1 MIVIVCVILCGFIIL
16 RVFLNKKPA
25 KVIPA
30 RSVETAV
37 AFKKDAPSYLDSFG
51 NLYSLNDVDIR
62 SQVDGQIKEINFT
75 EGNEVKKG
83 DLLFT
88 IDPAPFQA
96 ELDKAR
102 AALNQDL
109 ANLKL
114 KKVTFERNKVLFGKE
129 LISKQDFDKY
139 SADLASAE
147 AQVRLDAAN
156 VDIAKINLD
165 YCYIRSPVDG
175 LSGKHKVDVG
185 NIIKAIDGPVLVN
198 IKSIDQLYVDFTI
211 TETDLDRVRQAMK
224 EGKLVVEIYTDE
236 SSGKSFS
243 AVLSFLDNAV
253 DNSTGTFLL
262 RAIVSN
268 KERQLWAG
276 QFVRVRLILD
286 IEKDAVQVPY
296 DAVQLGQN
304 GAYLFAVTS
313 DNKADLRLVKTGSRQ
328 QDNIVIEEGVSAGE
342 RVVTSG
348 QLSLSPGAKV
358 VDIAE
363 LKAMEGNNQKNP

>member
-1 MIVIVCVILCGFIIL
+1 
-16 RVFLNKKPA
+16 
-25 KVIPA
+25 
-30 RSVETAV
+30 
-37 AFKKDAPSYLDSFG
+37 
-51 NLYSLNDVDIR
+51 
-62 SQVDGQIKEINFT
+62 
-75 EGNEVKKG
+75 
-83 DLLFT
+83 
-88 IDPAPFQA
+88 
-96 ELDKAR
+96 
-102 AALNQDL
+102 
-109 ANLKL
+109 
-114 KKVTFERNKVLFGKE
+114 

-139 SADLASAE
+139 SVDLASAE

-156 VDIAKINLD
+156 VNIAKINLN
-165 YCYIRSPVDG
+165 YCYIRSPVGG
-175 LSGKHKVDVG
+175 LTGKHKVDVG
-185 NIIKAIDGPVLVN
+185 NIIKAIDGPVLLN
-198 IKSIDQLYVDFTI
+198 IKTIDQLYVDFTI

-224 EGKLVVEIYTDE
+224 EGKLAVEVYTDE
-236 SSGKSFS
+236 SSEKSFP
-243 AVLSFLDNAV
+243 AILSFLDNTV
-253 DNSTGTFLL
+253 DNNTGTFLL